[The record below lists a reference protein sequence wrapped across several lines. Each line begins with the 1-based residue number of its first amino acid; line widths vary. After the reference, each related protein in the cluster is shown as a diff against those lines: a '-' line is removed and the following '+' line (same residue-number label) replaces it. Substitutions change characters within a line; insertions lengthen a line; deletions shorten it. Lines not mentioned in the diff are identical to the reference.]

1 MFFVVVGVGRE
12 GIVFSVSVEENLP
25 LPDLSLTDQSC
36 VLLLFF
42 GVGREGIVFSMSVEE
57 NLPLPDLSLT
67 DWSCVC
73 FYCVKGRALCEREG
87 IV

>member
-1 MFFVVVGVGRE
+1 M
-12 GIVFSVSVEENLP
+12 SVEENLP
-25 LPDLSLTDQSC
+25 LPDLSLTDWFC
-36 VLLLFF
+36 VCFF

-67 DWSCVC
+67 DWFCVC
-73 FYCVKGRALCEREG
+73 FCCVKGRALCEREG

>member
-1 MFFVVVGVGRE
+1 M
-12 GIVFSVSVEENLP
+12 SVEENLP

-36 VLLLFF
+36 VVVF

-67 DWSCVC
+67 DWSCVG
-73 FYCVKGRALCEREG
+73 FYCVCREG